1 MTFVEINHVATRTHA
16 GADALP
22 DGFGAGSAL
31 EDLNV
36 YNNRLTKLPASLAD
50 ASNLR
55 LVNCGANKLKTLP
68 PLEKWSKVEELRLHQ
83 NSLVSQFLP
92 PFSGLTSLKLLKIER
107 NLPLAELPEF
117 GTHPALTAIECNN
130 CSLERLPPSKALR
143 AALPALEY
151 LTVHQNRIAELPALD
166 LPEFTTLNA
175 GGNPREA
182 AWKS

>member
-1 MTFVEINHVATRTHA
+1 MGCA
-16 GADALP
+16 
-22 DGFGAGSAL
+22 
-31 EDLNV
+31 
-36 YNNRLTKLPASLAD
+36 ASKA
-50 ASNLR
+50 
-55 LVNCGANKLKTLP
+55 P
-68 PLEKWSKVEELRLHQ
+68 PKRDPVEEL
-83 NSLVSQFLP
+83 
-92 PFSGLTSLKLLKIER
+92 IED
-107 NLPLAELPEF
+107 LPLAELPEF

>member
-1 MTFVEINHVATRTHA
+1 M
-16 GADALP
+16 
-22 DGFGAGSAL
+22 
-31 EDLNV
+31 
-36 YNNRLTKLPASLAD
+36 
-50 ASNLR
+50 SNLYLSNSTSAAASQAAHPKSR
-55 LVNCGANKLKTLP
+55 VFVLIAN
-68 PLEKWSKVEELRLHQ
+68 
-83 NSLVSQFLP
+83 FA
-92 PFSGLTSLKLLKIER
+92 KIER

>member
-1 MTFVEINHVATRTHA
+1 M
-16 GADALP
+16 
-22 DGFGAGSAL
+22 
-31 EDLNV
+31 
-36 YNNRLTKLPASLAD
+36 
-50 ASNLR
+50 
-55 LVNCGANKLKTLP
+55 
-68 PLEKWSKVEELRLHQ
+68 
-83 NSLVSQFLP
+83 
-92 PFSGLTSLKLLKIER
+92 KLLKIER

-130 CSLERLPPSKALR
+130 CSLERLPPAKALR

-151 LTVHQNRIAELPALD
+151 LTVHQNRIEELPALD

>member
-1 MTFVEINHVATRTHA
+1 MGCA
-16 GADALP
+16 
-22 DGFGAGSAL
+22 
-31 EDLNV
+31 
-36 YNNRLTKLPASLAD
+36 ASKA
-50 ASNLR
+50 
-55 LVNCGANKLKTLP
+55 P
-68 PLEKWSKVEELRLHQ
+68 PKRDPVEELIEEVHAQQGRE
-83 NSLVSQFLP
+83 SQ
-92 PFSGLTSLKLLKIER
+92 
-107 NLPLAELPEF
+107 F

>member
-1 MTFVEINHVATRTHA
+1 MNQLK
-16 GADALP
+16 ALP
-22 DGFGAGSAL
+22 DGFGAGAAL

-50 ASNLR
+50 ASGLR

-182 AWKS
+182 AWKL